1 MRPPSPDSSG
11 SLRPSRR
18 IGSIGRA
25 GSAADGREFQ
35 LTSNGRVVSPRDRLA
50 VRGNALIESGFSSA
64 LLVAC
69 TLLSLVLANIPA
81 TSAFWVQL
89 WDLPVGPAIGGHALS
104 LRGWINEG
112 LMSFFFFGVGLE
124 IKKEVIGGSLSSR
137 QTASLPC
144 VAALGGMLVPMGV
157 YWLLNRVSQHGIMAA
172 GFVCVLGGG
181 FGCRWVG
188 ELGVYGYVFMLV
200 YTHIHTHRHTHTLVT
215 VPMATDIAF
224 AVGVYGFFK
233 DRMPAPALTFLLT
246 LATGVCVCVCVCVCL
261 RWRLGG
267 LVH

>member
-1 MRPPSPDSSG
+1 M
-11 SLRPSRR
+11 
-18 IGSIGRA
+18 
-25 GSAADGREFQ
+25 
-35 LTSNGRVVSPRDRLA
+35 
-50 VRGNALIESGFSSA
+50 RGNALIESGFSSA

-69 TLLSLVLANIPA
+69 TILSLVLANIPA

-157 YWLLNRVSQHGIMAA
+157 YWLVNRVSQHGIMAA

-181 FGCRWVG
+181 VGCWWVG

-200 YTHIHTHRHTHTLVT
+200 YTHIHTYTHT
-215 VPMATDIAF
+215 
-224 AVGVYGFFK
+224 
-233 DRMPAPALTFLLT
+233 R
-246 LATGVCVCVCVCVCL
+246 
-261 RWRLGG
+261 
-267 LVH
+267 